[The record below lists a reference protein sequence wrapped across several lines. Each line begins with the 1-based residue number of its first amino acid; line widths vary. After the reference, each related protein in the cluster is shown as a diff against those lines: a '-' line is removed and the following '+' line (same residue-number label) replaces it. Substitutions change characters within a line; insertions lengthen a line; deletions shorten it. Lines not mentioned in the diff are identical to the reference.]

1 MYRDDASSL
10 EHISSILI
18 YLVCRLLTRNI
29 VTGESY
35 AGMYVPYIASGMLD
49 QKDKTYFNVQGIQIN
64 DPSINFDETMLEST
78 IPNGICLDLILTKI
92 SSFRPCAVTLP
103 KWFVT

>member
-1 MYRDDASSL
+1 
-10 EHISSILI
+10 
-18 YLVCRLLTRNI
+18 
-29 VTGESY
+29 
-35 AGMYVPYIASGMLD
+35 MYVPYIASGMLD

-92 SSFRPCAVTLP
+92 SSFRSCAVTLP